1 MRPRVAHFTDAGPGV
16 GVSNLAVKFRDA
28 DLAGWNV
35 QTTEFV
41 YTELVQ
47 TAGRMK
53 PKEPT
58 QHLVNLKTF

>member
-1 MRPRVAHFTDAGPGV
+1 
-16 GVSNLAVKFRDA
+16 
-28 DLAGWNV
+28 
-35 QTTEFV
+35 V